1 MDWIY
6 AWLGFSFVFAVFMV
20 IAAIIRGEFK

>member
-6 AWLGFSFVFAVFMV
+6 AWLGFSFAFVAFMV